1 MRLVIEPTT
10 RRLQGELSV
19 PDSKYHAHRA
29 LILASLAEGESRI
42 LGLTHA
48 RHVRYTIA
56 LLRALGTKIATD
68 GDSFVVRGGPYH
80 PSTPNL
86 SVGSSGTTLYF
97 MVGLAGLSDSPVTIV
112 GQRYF
117 QRRPIGPLLSAL
129 RQIGV
134 RLTAKNGCLP
144 ITVQPAPPEGGD
156 AHIPGTLSQWISGLL
171 LLAPFARKRTT
182 IHVDGEL
189 NEKPYVDLTIRM
201 MRQFGLLV
209 DVAEDWRTFTVE
221 PNQRA
226 RATTVTLPPDVS
238 SAAFGL
244 AVCAFHPS
252 DVVFRGLVCLDEAR
266 REHPEGEFLDVVRA
280 MGLPM
285 DYDASQKAVRV
296 RHAGIRL
303 RSVTAD
309 CRHMPDMFPILCAM
323 GTFAS
328 GTTVLR
334 NIAHVRLKESD
345 RVAAMMQLGAV
356 GGELRVEG
364 DTLLVTGVEHIRG
377 GEFSSHN
384 DHRVLMSLA
393 VAATRA
399 DGRTLLTYPN
409 AYRISYPTFLEQ
421 MNGVGNCMG
430 IEDDA
435 RLSRREV
442 LLAR

>member
-10 RRLQGELSV
+10 RRLQGELSI

-29 LILASLAEGESRI
+29 LILASLAHGESRI

-56 LLRALGTKIATD
+56 LLRSLGTKIAIE
-68 GDSFVVRGGPYH
+68 GDSFVVQGRPYH
-80 PSTPNL
+80 PSLPIL

-97 MVGLAGLSDSPVTIV
+97 MVGLAALADAPVTIV

-129 RQIGV
+129 RQLGV
-134 RLTAKNGCLP
+134 RLTAKNDCPP
-144 ITVQPAPPEGGD
+144 IRVEALPPEGGE

-171 LLAPFARKRTT
+171 LLAPFARKRTA
-182 IHVDGEL
+182 IYIDGEL
-189 NEKPYVDLTIRM
+189 NERPYVELTIRM
-201 MRQFGLLV
+201 MSQFGLLV
-209 DVAEDWRTFTVE
+209 DVAHDWRTFTIE

-226 RATTVTLPPDVS
+226 QPATVKLPPDVS

-244 AVCAFHPS
+244 AVCALHPS
-252 DVVFRGLVCLDEAR
+252 DVVFRGLSSIDDAR
-266 REHPEGEFLDVVRA
+266 REHPEGEFLEVVRA

-285 DYDASQKAVRV
+285 EYDTFQKAVRV
-296 RHAGIRL
+296 RHDGIRL
-303 RSVTAD
+303 RPVTVD
-309 CRHMPDMFPILCAM
+309 CRHMPDMFPILCTM

-345 RVAAMMQLGAV
+345 RVAAMLQLDAV
-356 GGELRVEG
+356 GGDVRLEG
-364 DTLLVTGVEHIRG
+364 DSLMVTGVERIRG

-399 DGRTLLTYPN
+399 GGRSLLTYPN

-421 MNGVGNCMG
+421 MNGIGNEMG
-430 IEDDA
+430 IE
-435 RLSRREV
+435 RGMLLSRPQA